1 MPQHGGSWAL
11 PTGRLS
17 DKVSGAPG
25 ITCNFAL
32 RVDRAQFF
40 GGKEINMSK
49 EQSVTLAR
57 LTPEDREQFILDNQ
71 ESFRYG
77 ALQEFG
83 VRDDHVGE
91 DGEIISRETIEQS
104 IDAPENEAYRILLD
118 GRAVGGAVL
127 KINAKTHH
135 NALELL
141 FVNPS
146 EHSRGIGSAAW
157 RAVEALHP
165 ETEVWETCTPYFE
178 KRNIH
183 FISTNAGFTPWS
195 FSTRTI
201 PLPAI
206 PTVVPTRMRDP
217 MRCSAL
223 KR

>member
-1 MPQHGGSWAL
+1 M
-11 PTGRLS
+11 
-17 DKVSGAPG
+17 
-25 ITCNFAL
+25 N
-32 RVDRAQFF
+32 
-40 GGKEINMSK
+40 K

-91 DGEIISRETIEQS
+91 DGEIISRTTIEKS
-104 IDAPENEAYRILLD
+104 IDAPESEAYRILLD

-183 FISTNAGFTPWS
+183 FYINKCGFHAVE
-195 FSTRTI
+195 FFHAHH
-201 PLPAI
+201 PA
-206 PTVVPTRMRDP
+206 PCEPDGCPDP
-217 MRCSAL
+217 DEGPDEMLRFE
-223 KR
+223 KVMKKERGENGEP